1 MMGVMM
7 NKSNFKP
14 LYFLIIFSS
23 KIGGGFFFFI
33 VTWFVARALDNPYTT
48 TYNLVASIIPTILL
62 SKTIGR
68 LCDKYNS
75 VSVCF
80 ISDLCRVLIL
90 IAILVLAFYEKMSP
104 INIFSICLFFY
115 TMSESQQI
123 GWRVMISRH
132 FDGSKLLSLNTI
144 SVIGGQSGVIIGAA
158 CAGIIAH
165 YSNLYVIITTLL
177 LYSLSALFTFFVLR
191 FFPVSMEWR
200 AKLNVMR
207 YGEEARLKSVFAMEK
222 RPLLLYA
229 VMLMNVLVLYALNST
244 LSPFVKFHLGLG
256 PVAFSII
263 DASYSLGAVL
273 GGWLVSV
280 LFRRSYGVSV
290 VNISFIVI
298 FCSLMAYGLSAGT
311 VVPSLCYFLIG
322 AAAQNSIVLLTLAQ
336 SNTSK
341 NRQGEVYSIFNSATG
356 WVGLVVYMLSYFVI
370 QYKIYGFFFMGLS
383 VLVAFFW
390 MITRG
395 FLGNEIYRFDD
406 RPALED

>member
-1 MMGVMM
+1 M
-7 NKSNFKP
+7 NEGKFKL

-23 KIGGGFFFFI
+23 KIGNGFFFFI
-33 VTWFVARALDNPYTT
+33 VTWFVARALDNPYAT

-62 SKTIGR
+62 SKTIGK

-75 VSVCF
+75 VYVCF
-80 ISDLCRVLIL
+80 ISDLSRVLVL
-90 IAILVLAFYEKMSP
+90 IAILVLVLNERMSSV
-104 INIFSICLFFY
+104 NVFFICILFY

-123 GWRVMISRH
+123 GWRAMVSRH

-165 YSNLYVIITTLL
+165 YSNLYVIIVTLL
-177 LYSLSALFTFFVLR
+177 LYSFSALFTFFVLR
-191 FFPVSMEWR
+191 YNFASSSMEWR
-200 AKLNVMR
+200 AKHTNNFMK
-207 YGEEARLKSVFAMEK
+207 YGESVSLKSVFSMER

-256 PVAFSII
+256 PVSFSII
-263 DASYSLGAVL
+263 DASYSFGAVL

-280 LFRRSYGVSV
+280 LFKRAYGVSV
-290 VNISFIVI
+290 VNISFIVM
-298 FCSLMAYGLSAGT
+298 FCSLMAYGLSVGT
-311 VVPSLCYFLIG
+311 IVPSLCYFLIG

-336 SNTSK
+336 HSTSK

-356 WVGLVVYMLSYFVI
+356 WIGLVVYMLSYFVI
-370 QYKIYGFFFMGLS
+370 RYELYGFFFMGLS
-383 VLVAFFW
+383 LLVAFFW
-390 MITRG
+390 ILTRG
-395 FLGNEIYRFDD
+395 FLGKEIFRFDD
-406 RPALED
+406 RQVLED